1 MNDFTEP
8 SLSLQL
14 SKTDIRDL
22 GAMLHF
28 LQSRAK
34 QPIPVAQRI
43 LKQLDSPAL
52 LSQPDNHSKQVIVT
66 GLCSAEIR

>member
-1 MNDFTEP
+1 MSNSTEP